1 MGRPAVRERFVTSE
15 GFQRKL
21 TSILSADVQDY
32 SRLMGADEVGTLQR
46 LNESRAVI
54 DGIIAAHRGR
64 LVNTAGDSVLVEFD
78 SPVEAVQCAV
88 ETQ

>member
-1 MGRPAVRERFVTSE
+1 MTSE